1 MKNGI
6 SLNQFFAIK
15 TIVASL
21 FYVTICL
28 SVQSSFAQQSGWDPA
43 EYLKDRDQNS
53 NGQLDQDEMR
63 GRLKRYLAGLGF
75 STEQPVPIAD
85 VINRVRNGN
94 ESAESKRKSSNRIE
108 RKVPGFGEPTE
119 NDGVPGF
126 SDSQPDTSSSIEQE
140 FGDEIMR
147 RVQRTLERYDKNGN
161 NRLDPDEIGQVR
173 WGRPSPQESDLDNN
187 GSLSL
192 RELAMRVTER
202 NRSNRSDWS
211 NSGDRNNSG
220 DSKRDYRSEGNER
233 ARESEQQSSEGERR
247 ESENWRGGGR
257 WGSRGGSRDG
267 SDRSRESFGKTS
279 DSEARAEAKERAR
292 EAARI
297 REQESKQEQSE
308 ADDTESESSSSAKTN
323 RYVKFTDG
331 IMRQLDKDGDGALN
345 EEEMKKFRR
354 PPANADANG
363 DGSVT
368 REELLQAYSP
378 NESESSESSRT
389 ENSDSNE
396 EREKESKRG
405 RSSPFRSPS
414 NRSSGSSK
422 RKSSGVFGNK
432 DANGDGLLQ
441 MHEFTDDWTMEK
453 IDEFKAIDLNNNGI
467 LTSDEYRNRER

>member
-161 NRLDPDEIGQVR
+161 NRLDPDEIRQVR

-192 RELAMRVTER
+192 RELAMRVAER
-202 NRSNRSDWS
+202 NRSDRSNRSDWS
-211 NSGDRNNSG
+211 NSGD
-220 DSKRDYRSEGNER
+220 SKRDNRSEGNER

-257 WGSRGGSRDG
+257 WGSRGGSGDG
-267 SDRSRESFGKTS
+267 SDRSRESSGKTS

-297 REQESKQEQSE
+297 RQEL
-308 ADDTESESSSSAKTN
+308 AK
-323 RYVKFTDG
+323 G
-331 IMRQLDKDGDGALN
+331 
-345 EEEMKKFRR
+345 
-354 PPANADANG
+354 
-363 DGSVT
+363 
-368 REELLQAYSP
+368 
-378 NESESSESSRT
+378 SESSESSRT

-396 EREKESKRG
+396 ERENESKRG

>member
-53 NGQLDQDEMR
+53 NGQLDQDEIR
-63 GRLKRYLAGLGF
+63 GRLKRYLVGLGF

-161 NRLDPDEIGQVR
+161 NRLDPDEIRQVR

-202 NRSNRSDWS
+202 NRSDRSNWS
-211 NSGDRNNSG
+211 NSGDRSNSG
-220 DSKRDYRSEGNER
+220 DSKRDNRSEGNER

-267 SDRSRESFGKTS
+267 SDRSRASFGKTS

-297 REQESKQEQSE
+297 RQEL
-308 ADDTESESSSSAKTN
+308 AK
-323 RYVKFTDG
+323 G
-331 IMRQLDKDGDGALN
+331 
-345 EEEMKKFRR
+345 
-354 PPANADANG
+354 
-363 DGSVT
+363 
-368 REELLQAYSP
+368 
-378 NESESSESSRT
+378 SESSESSRT

>member
-15 TIVASL
+15 AILASL

-43 EYLKDRDQNS
+43 EYLKERDQNS

-161 NRLDPDEIGQVR
+161 NRLDPDEIRQVR

-211 NSGDRNNSG
+211 NSGDRSNSG
-220 DSKRDYRSEGNER
+220 DSKRDNRSEGNER

-297 REQESKQEQSE
+297 RQEL
-308 ADDTESESSSSAKTN
+308 AK
-323 RYVKFTDG
+323 G
-331 IMRQLDKDGDGALN
+331 
-345 EEEMKKFRR
+345 
-354 PPANADANG
+354 
-363 DGSVT
+363 
-368 REELLQAYSP
+368 
-378 NESESSESSRT
+378 SESSESSRT

>member
-15 TIVASL
+15 AILASL

-43 EYLKDRDQNS
+43 EYLKERDQNS

-161 NRLDPDEIGQVR
+161 NRLDPDEIRQVR

-211 NSGDRNNSG
+211 NSGDRSNSG
-220 DSKRDYRSEGNER
+220 DSKRDNRSEGNER

-257 WGSRGGSRDG
+257 WGSRGGSGDG
-267 SDRSRESFGKTS
+267 SNRSRESSGKTS

-297 REQESKQEQSE
+297 RQEL
-308 ADDTESESSSSAKTN
+308 AK
-323 RYVKFTDG
+323 G
-331 IMRQLDKDGDGALN
+331 
-345 EEEMKKFRR
+345 
-354 PPANADANG
+354 
-363 DGSVT
+363 
-368 REELLQAYSP
+368 
-378 NESESSESSRT
+378 SESSESSRT

-396 EREKESKRG
+396 ERENESKRG

>member
-21 FYVTICL
+21 FYVMICL

-63 GRLKRYLAGLGF
+63 GRLKRYLVGLGF

-94 ESAESKRKSSNRIE
+94 ESAESKGKSSNRIE

-161 NRLDPDEIGQVR
+161 NRLDPDEIEQVR

-192 RELAMRVTER
+192 RELAMRVAER
-202 NRSNRSDWS
+202 NRSDRSNRSDWS
-211 NSGDRNNSG
+211 NSCLLYTSP
-220 DSKRDYRSEGNER
+220 SPRD
-233 ARESEQQSSEGERR
+233 ATL
-247 ESENWRGGGR
+247 
-257 WGSRGGSRDG
+257 SRMP
-267 SDRSRESFGKTS
+267 
-279 DSEARAEAKERAR
+279 
-292 EAARI
+292 
-297 REQESKQEQSE
+297 
-308 ADDTESESSSSAKTN
+308 SSA
-323 RYVKFTDG
+323 
-331 IMRQLDKDGDGALN
+331 
-345 EEEMKKFRR
+345 
-354 PPANADANG
+354 
-363 DGSVT
+363 
-368 REELLQAYSP
+368 
-378 NESESSESSRT
+378 
-389 ENSDSNE
+389 
-396 EREKESKRG
+396 
-405 RSSPFRSPS
+405 
-414 NRSSGSSK
+414 
-422 RKSSGVFGNK
+422 
-432 DANGDGLLQ
+432 
-441 MHEFTDDWTMEK
+441 
-453 IDEFKAIDLNNNGI
+453 
-467 LTSDEYRNRER
+467 